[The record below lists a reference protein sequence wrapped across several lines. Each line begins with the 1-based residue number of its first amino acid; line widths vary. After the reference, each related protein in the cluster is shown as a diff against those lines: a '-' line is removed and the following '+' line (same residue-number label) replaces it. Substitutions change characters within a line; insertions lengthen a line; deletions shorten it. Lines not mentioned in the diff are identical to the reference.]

1 MKQTDFIQIGQQNGY
16 IQILDQGTT
25 IHYVVPDKRYRFKDP
40 EEQIRASYY
49 VELIE
54 RYQYPE
60 TRINLEV
67 KVPRRTPS
75 DFADIVVFDDDEHQI
90 PYIVVECKKDKIS
103 EAEFS
108 QAIEQAFGNCNSLA
122 GELCGVVAG
131 NTRRFFEVKAH
142 NSFERTQNII
152 ADFPIGYGT
161 VQEWRYKKGDPNWE
175 LLVVERTELIRA
187 LEKCH
192 DTLWQGGR
200 LTPTDAFD
208 ELAKLLFIKIRDEKK
223 AREDGETYDFQIKTY
238 ERPESVANRIKALYQ
253 QAQARDSEVFTEDI
267 EIDDSQL
274 FSVVNHL
281 QGINLNETDLDVK
294 GVAFE
299 RFLGNFFKG
308 EIGQYFTPRKL
319 VEFMVKMAPPHHE
332 ERVLDPA
339 CGSGGFLLHALD
351 YIRAQASKFYEPDTP
366 KHYTHWHDFAEKQLF
381 GIEVNDSIARVAKMN
396 MIIHDDGHSNVIGND
411 ALVNFDTLYTQHREF
426 EKETFDLILTNP
438 PFGAVVKKVESPY
451 LDDYEL
457 GKGNAS
463 QKTEILFLERCF
475 DFLKPGTGKLAIIL
489 PDGILTNSS
498 LQYVRDYIEGRFQ
511 LLAAISLPQ
520 TAFSHY
526 GAGVKTSIL
535 FLQKFSEE
543 EYSTYQANLNR
554 VKVKNEAVY
563 APLIKVV
570 EDEQKSVI
578 AAGCPTQ
585 ITLTNVHRS
594 RFSAILDPIDA
605 LNHQLGK
612 APTQKVQ
619 ALRARFIGDNAS
631 ETVPDPTPFD
641 PKTARTQLKEHTAD
655 LNTLEQEYLAA
666 FKKVADPEWE
676 REIKADYKEKM
687 DALKEEWADK
697 NAEDIREWIRENKN
711 DPTFM
716 AIAEHIGYDATGRE
730 DPINDLDMI
739 CDEYQRF
746 CNETPD
752 FFG

>member
-1 MKQTDFIQIGQQNGY
+1 MKQADFIQIGQQKGY
-16 IQILDQGTT
+16 IQILNEGTT
-25 IHYVVPDKRYRFKDP
+25 IHYVVPDKKYRFKDP
-40 EEQIRASYY
+40 EEQVRASYY

-60 TRINLEV
+60 ARINLEV
-67 KVPRRTPS
+67 TVPRRTPS
-75 DFADIVVFDDDEHQI
+75 DYADIVVFDDDEQQI

-108 QAIEQAFGNCNSLA
+108 QAIEQAFGNCHSLY
-122 GELCGVVAG
+122 GDLCGVVAG
-131 NTRRFFEVKAH
+131 NTRRFFEVKNH
-142 NSFERTQNII
+142 NARERTQNII

-192 DTLWQGGR
+192 DTLWQGGK

-223 AREDGETYDFQIKTY
+223 ARRDSESYDFQIKTH
-238 ERPESVANRIKALYQ
+238 ERPESVATRIKALYQ
-253 QAQARDSEVFTEDI
+253 QAKAQDSEVFTEDI

-308 EIGQYFTPRKL
+308 EIGQYFTPREL
-319 VEFMVKMAPPHHE
+319 VEFMVKMVAPHHE

-351 YIRAQASKFYEPDTP
+351 YIRAQASEFHTP
-366 KHYTHWHDFAEKQLF
+366 GTPAHYTHWHDFAKERLF

-411 ALVNFDTLYTQHREF
+411 ALVGFDILYTQHRHF

-457 GKGNAS
+457 GKGNTS

-475 DFLKPGTGKLAIIL
+475 DFLKWETGKLAIIL
-489 PDGILTNSS
+489 PDGVLTNSS
-498 LQYVRDYIEGRFQ
+498 LQYVRDYIEEHFQ
-511 LLAAISLPQ
+511 ILAVVSMPQ

-535 FLQKFSEE
+535 FLRKFSAE
-543 EYSTYQANLNR
+543 EYSTYQATVNR
-554 VKVKNEAVY
+554 VKAKNEAVY
-563 APLIKVV
+563 APRIVV
-570 EDEQKSVI
+570 LEDELKSVI
-578 AAGCPTQ
+578 ATGCPTQ
-585 ITLTNVHRS
+585 VTLTNVYRS
-594 RFSAILDPIDA
+594 RFGAILDPIDA
-605 LNHQLGK
+605 LNQQLGK
-612 APTQKVQ
+612 APTKKVQ
-619 ALRARFIGDNAS
+619 ALRARFIGDTAS
-631 ETVPDPTPFD
+631 QTGPDPAPLD
-641 PKTARTQLKEHTAD
+641 SKTARAQLKKQTEALT
-655 LNTLEQEYLAA
+655 TLEKEYLSA
-666 FKKVADPEWE
+666 FKKVADPQWE
-676 REIKADYKEKM
+676 REIKAEYKEKI
-687 DALKEEWADK
+687 DAVKEEWAGQ
-697 NAEDIREWIRENKN
+697 NAEDIRQWIRENKN

-716 AIAEHIGYDATGRE
+716 AIAERIGYDATGRV

-739 CDEYQRF
+739 CDEHHRF
-746 CNETPD
+746 CDENPD
-752 FFG
+752 FFA

>member
-1 MKQTDFIQIGQQNGY
+1 MKQTDFIQIGQQKGY

-25 IHYVVPDKRYRFKDP
+25 IHYIVPDKRYRFKDP

-67 KVPRRTPS
+67 TVPRRTPS
-75 DFADIVVFDDDEHQI
+75 DLADIVVFDDDEHQI

-108 QAIEQAFGNCNSLA
+108 QAIEQAFGNCHSLY

-131 NTRRFFEVKAH
+131 NTRRFFEVK
-142 NSFERTQNII
+142 NYTPRERTQNII
-152 ADFPIGYGT
+152 ADFPVGYGT

-175 LLVVERTELIRA
+175 LLVVERAELIRA
-187 LEKCH
+187 LAKCH

-223 AREDGETYDFQIKTY
+223 AREDGETYDFQIKTH
-238 ERPESVANRIKALYQ
+238 ERPESVAQRIKALYQ

-308 EIGQYFTPRKL
+308 ETGQYFTPRNL
-319 VEFMVKMAPPHHE
+319 VEFMVKMVPPHHE

-351 YIRAQASKFYEPDTP
+351 YIRAQASEFYKPDTP
-366 KHYTHWHDFAEKQLF
+366 KHYTHWHDFAKEQLF
-381 GIEVNDSIARVAKMN
+381 GIEVNESIARVAKMN

-411 ALVNFDTLYTQHREF
+411 ALVGFDILYTQHRDF
-426 EKETFDLILTNP
+426 QKETFDLILTNP
-438 PFGAVVKKVESPY
+438 PFGAEVKKVESPY

-457 GKGNAS
+457 GKGKNS
-463 QKTEILFLERCF
+463 QNTEILFLERCF
-475 DFLKPGTGKLAIIL
+475 DFLKSGTGKLAIIL
-489 PDGILTNSS
+489 PDGVLTNSS

-511 LLAAISLPQ
+511 ILAVVSLPQ

-535 FLQKFSEE
+535 FLRKFSEE
-543 EYSTYQANLNR
+543 EYSVYQANINR
-554 VKVKNEAVY
+554 VKAKNEAVY
-563 APLIKVV
+563 APLIKVL

-585 ITLTNVHRS
+585 ITLTNVYRS
-594 RFSAILDPIDA
+594 RFSAILDPIDP

-631 ETVPDPTPFD
+631 ETVLDPTPSD
-641 PKTARTQLKEHTAD
+641 PKTARAHLKAHTAA
-655 LNTLEQEYLAA
+655 LNALEKEYISA
-666 FKKVADPEWE
+666 FKKVSDPEWE

-716 AIAEHIGYDATGRE
+716 ANAERIGYDATGRE

-739 CDEYQRF
+739 YDEYQRF
-746 CNETPD
+746 TQDPD

>member
-60 TRINLEV
+60 TRIDLEV
-67 KVPRRTPS
+67 TVPRRIPS
-75 DFADIVVFDDDEHQI
+75 DFADIVVFDDDEQQI

-108 QAIEQAFGNCNSLA
+108 QAIEQAFGNCHSLF
-122 GELCGVVAG
+122 GDLCGVVAG
-131 NTRRFFEVKAH
+131 NTRRFFEVKNH
-142 NSFERTQNII
+142 NSLERTQNII

-223 AREDGETYDFQIKTY
+223 ARQDGETYDFQIKTY
-238 ERPESVANRIKALYQ
+238 ERPESVAKRIKALYQ

-411 ALVNFDTLYTQHREF
+411 ALVGFDTLYTQHREF

-475 DFLKPGTGKLAIIL
+475 DFLKSGTGKLAIIL

-511 LLAAISLPQ
+511 ILAVVSLPQ

-535 FLQKFSEE
+535 FLRKFSDE
-543 EYSTYQANLNR
+543 EYSVYQANLNR
-554 VKVKNEAVY
+554 VKAKNEAVY
-563 APLIKVV
+563 TPRIKVL

-612 APTQKVQ
+612 ASTQKVQ

-631 ETVPDPTPFD
+631 ETVPDPTPSD
-641 PKTARTQLKEHTAD
+641 PKTARAQLKEHTAD

-739 CDEYQRF
+739 YDEYQRF
-746 CNETPD
+746 TQDPD